1 MESCTQFF
9 QHVISR
15 QPACATSRITNISN
29 FFQPR
34 MAAERRE
41 NGRWRRALT
50 EKGARISSVP
60 RRRRWRDDGCI
71 RDGKDADRRRQ
82 TRRWGSGCET
92 TCAKWRRE
100 VYDNGESDSVTGSG
114 SNHHQI
120 PLRRYGGGYT
130 ATGHSLL
137 FLLFTLYFTLRS
149 YRLQPT
155 DHGPISLP
163 ISRLCNGRALKRRGR
178 YPPRSPRPPR
188 ACAR

>member
-1 MESCTQFF
+1 MSLPAFTILLRGPESRSNNVGFWLF
-9 QHVISR
+9 PA
-15 QPACATSRITNISN
+15 QPLDRHG
-29 FFQPR
+29 

-60 RRRRWRDDGCI
+60 RRKRWRDDGCI

-137 FLLFTLYFTLRS
+137 FLLFTLYSLRG
-149 YRLQPT
+149 RA
-155 DHGPISLP
+155 SLP
-163 ISRLCNGRALKRRGR
+163 TRERRAA
-178 YPPRSPRPPR
+178 RPDAQTSQADPSNLP
-188 ACAR
+188 